1 MASRLHRRSLMRHF
15 VIGVLLALA
24 GSLPVMLVAPPVLP
38 AADDCKLI
46 YDFGRAKA
54 GEFPADWKPRKDEGK
69 SIYAVQEE
77 GGKRFLRAVSKG
89 QGIQA
94 AHEVKGWDLTAYPVL
109 AWSWR
114 PREFPKGA
122 DEREQGSNDSVLAV
136 YMLVPHSRVAG
147 PKAVKYIWSEKV
159 PVGTHLTSNAGLTQV
174 RVLRSGTEG
183 RGEWRQEKVNVLEDW
198 RKFFD
203 TKDTPKPIGIAV
215 LTDSDETKSS
225 AAGDYADFK
234 ICRK

>member
-1 MASRLHRRSLMRHF
+1 MRHF

-24 GSLPVMLVAPPVLP
+24 VALPLTFVAPPTVP
-38 AADDCKLI
+38 AEGDCRPI
-46 YDFGRAKA
+46 EDFAHA
-54 GEFPADWKPRKDEGK
+54 QIGEFPSDWKARKETGK
-69 SIYAVQEE
+69 SVYSVQEE
-77 GGKRFLRAVSKG
+77 GGKRFLRAVSRKV
-89 QGIQA
+89 GIQA
-94 AHEVKGWDLTAYPVL
+94 AREVQSWDLTTYPIL

-122 DEREQGSNDSVLAV
+122 DERDERRNDSVLAV

-159 PVGTHLTSNAGLTQV
+159 PAGTRLASNGGLTQV

-183 RGEWRQEKVNVLEDW
+183 RGEWRHEKVNVLEDY
-198 RKFFD
+198 RRYFD
-203 TKDTPKPIGIAV
+203 AKEPPKPIGIAV

-234 ICRK
+234 VCRN

>member
-1 MASRLHRRSLMRHF
+1 MRHF

-24 GSLPVMLVAPPVLP
+24 VALPLTFVAPPTVP
-38 AADDCKLI
+38 AEGDCRPI
-46 YDFGRAKA
+46 EDFAHA
-54 GEFPADWKPRKDEGK
+54 QIGEFPSDWKARKETGK
-69 SIYAVQEE
+69 SVYSVQEE
-77 GGKRFLRAVSKG
+77 GGKRFLRAVSRKV
-89 QGIQA
+89 GIQA
-94 AHEVKGWDLTAYPVL
+94 AREVQSWDLTTYPIL

-114 PREFPKGA
+114 PRQFPKGA
-122 DEREQGSNDSVLAV
+122 DERDERRNDSVLAV

-159 PVGTHLTSNAGLTQV
+159 PAGTRLASNGGLTQV

-183 RGEWRQEKVNVLEDW
+183 RGEWRQEKVNVLEDY
-198 RKFFD
+198 RRYFD
-203 TKDTPKPIGIAV
+203 AKEPPKPIGIAV

-234 ICRK
+234 VCRN

>member
-1 MASRLHRRSLMRHF
+1 MRHF

-24 GSLPVMLVAPPVLP
+24 VALPLTFVAPPTVP
-38 AADDCKLI
+38 AEGDCRPI
-46 YDFGRAKA
+46 EDFAHA
-54 GEFPADWKPRKDEGK
+54 QIGEFPSDWKARKETGK
-69 SIYAVQEE
+69 SVYSVQEE
-77 GGKRFLRAVSKG
+77 GGKRFLRAVSRKV
-89 QGIQA
+89 GIQA
-94 AHEVKGWDLTAYPVL
+94 AREVQSWDLTTYPIL

-122 DEREQGSNDSVLAV
+122 DERDERRNDSVLAV

-159 PVGTHLTSNAGLTQV
+159 PAGTRLASNGGLTQV

-183 RGEWRQEKVNVLEDW
+183 RGEWRQEKVNVLEDY
-198 RKFFD
+198 RRYFD
-203 TKDTPKPIGIAV
+203 AKEPPKPIGIAV

-234 ICRK
+234 VCRT